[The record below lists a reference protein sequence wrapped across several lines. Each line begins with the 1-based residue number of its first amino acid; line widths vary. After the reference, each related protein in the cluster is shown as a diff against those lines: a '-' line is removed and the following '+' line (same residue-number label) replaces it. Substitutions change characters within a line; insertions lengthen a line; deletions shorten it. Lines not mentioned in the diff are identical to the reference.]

1 MASTKQIRQRIRI
14 AKNIQQIT
22 RAMKLVAAAR
32 FKRAQDRAL
41 AARPYATKMR
51 DVIALLAGTGL
62 SGYPLLQER
71 EHVLNTGVAVMASDR
86 GMCGGYNAS
95 VLRKAQAFVASKSA
109 GSVKLIS
116 IGLRT
121 GKYFSKRGLRPVQ
134 EYSIPNTGPD
144 VSMAT
149 KIANQAVEMFMSGEV
164 DEFYV
169 VYNRFRSALVQ
180 IPTVVRLLPVEQPKS
195 EIGQVEHLDFIM
207 EPERD
212 QLLGNLLP
220 RYLLNGVFQTLLE
233 CNASEHGARMTAMSS
248 ATENAGK
255 MISSLSLQLNRIR
268 QTAITTE
275 ITEVVSGAEALNE

>member
-14 AKNIQQIT
+14 ARNIQQIT

-62 SGYPLLQER
+62 GDYPLLQER
-71 EHVLNTGVAVMASDR
+71 KKVNNTGVVVMASDR

-95 VLRKAQAFVASKSA
+95 VLRKAQAFVASKPA
-109 GSVKLIS
+109 GSVKLVS
-116 IGLRT
+116 VGLRSS
-121 GKYFSKRGLRPVQ
+121 KYFKKRGLSPLQ
-134 EYSIPNTGPD
+134 EYSIPNSGPD

-149 KIANQAVEMFMSGEV
+149 KIANQAVELFTSGQV

-195 EIGQVEHLDFIM
+195 EIGQEHLDFLM
-207 EPERD
+207 EPDRD

-220 RYLLNGVFQTLLE
+220 RYLLNSVFQTLLE

-255 MISSLSLQLNRIR
+255 MISTLSLQLNRIR
-268 QTAITTE
+268 QSAITTE